1 MARRHLLLF
10 ATAILL
16 AIVSCGPSRSRAVDA
31 SEQARQEAGRRLLGT
46 WVLVSFQPEDR
57 LEPMFASLLAA
68 QMGAMTVQFDGQQ
81 MAATGV
87 GVATTRRYRVTQ
99 AGGDGLTVVTYDD
112 QGIPYDAA
120 GQFRGNELWF
130 ASLTAPWRGR
140 GVMRRA
146 Q

>member
-1 MARRHLLLF
+1 
-10 ATAILL
+10 
-16 AIVSCGPSRSRAVDA
+16 
-31 SEQARQEAGRRLLGT
+31 
-46 WVLVSFQPEDR
+46 
-57 LEPMFASLLAA
+57 MFASLLAA

-81 MAATGV
+81 MIATGV

-140 GVMRRA
+140 GVMHRA